1 MLLRKDQRS
10 TTKAARVFVGLKVA
24 PEIAQKLA
32 QHASTLERFP
42 TRFTPSEDIRLT
54 LVPPWDEPLIPDAI
68 EKLRAALS
76 GSESFLLTF
85 TRLSYWP
92 DRRHPRLL
100 CAECLPT
107 DEITALQSALSGA
120 LDRKDT
126 KPFRPH
132 VTLAR
137 MHRDS
142 QAAAGK
148 NEMDRKLSLVQSID
162 TVQLFQSRT
171 QAGEN
176 YQILALLP
184 LAACRCKWKDHLRQS
199 LTRITGMLKRWHPG
213 TAAPLRSNSTLA
225 LLPKGLQI

>member
-10 TTKAARVFVGLKVA
+10 VTKEARVFVGLKVA

-32 QHASTLERFP
+32 QFASALERFP
-42 TRFTPSEDIRLT
+42 TRFTPSEDIHLT
-54 LVPPWDEPLIPDAI
+54 LVPPWDETCIPDAI

-76 GSESFLLTF
+76 GSGPFLLTF

-107 DEITALQSALSGA
+107 DEIAALQSALSCA
-120 LDRKDT
+120 FDQKDA

-137 MHRDS
+137 MQRGS

-148 NEMDRKLSLVQSID
+148 KEMDRKLSLVQSID

-176 YQILALLP
+176 YHILASLP
-184 LAACRCKWKDHLRQS
+184 LAARRRKWRDLLRHS
-199 LTRITGMLKRWHPG
+199 LTRITGLWKRVASGQDREHS
-213 TAAPLRSNSTLA
+213 RSRIS
-225 LLPKGLQI
+225 QCCSS